1 MLIHE
6 KLTEQIIGAAIEV
19 HRELGPGLLES
30 AYLACM
36 AHELSLRGISFH
48 MEEELPV
55 IYKGVRIDC
64 GYRLDILVDE
74 KVVVELKAV
83 SEMYPVFEAQLL
95 TYMRISNCSV
105 GLLINFHVPVLKNG
119 IIRRVL

>member
-1 MLIHE
+1 
-6 KLTEQIIGAAIEV
+6 
-19 HRELGPGLLES
+19 
-30 AYLACM
+30 
-36 AHELSLRGISFH
+36 

-83 SEMYPVFEAQLL
+83 SEMHPVFEAQLL

-119 IIRRVL
+119 IIHRVL